1 MPPPDPITYE
11 QMRDLLR
18 EQATV
23 IRQGGGFASGNMTG
37 QRMSDQLWTGITNT
51 GSALGKVST
60 GAYKLDDAIKNVT
73 EVFGIFGGV
82 GEKLGAVFGGTL
94 THVKEMNDAMI
105 QSGRYGVT
113 FSQNLFDYT
122 GRLANAGISFDNFN
136 KLLGGAGK
144 QINGLGMNAQQS
156 ADFFLM
162 NSAALLRSEKVMTAG
177 LMGIGLTEFQDQ
189 LVITT
194 DLFKNM
200 DRTRI
205 DVNRRIQESTIE
217 ATIEIDNMARITG
230 RSRQEIQK
238 DIDQQQQNRMLQI
251 AKLSMT
257 PDQLANLNKT
267 QAFMSQLGPGFS
279 DVYVQ
284 LMKFKNVVTPEGRE
298 FAGAMNMAIPGFM
311 EKFQQMADSK
321 DAKEQ
326 ERLMTQLQYMLG
338 EAMADTNRQNTLAI
352 LGTLQNNPVARQ
364 FTEIFAGKGANAITS
379 YSQMYRESGG
389 DPEKFRQLSED
400 SAQLRKAISENV
412 LSLKQQ
418 GGAGAMISQMLL
430 GLERA
435 MQSGQTA
442 VGTYI
447 ASFEKS
453 AGKKLEGLDPK
464 TLFREIMDLQ
474 NASPERLEAIAKSMI
489 NYTGVDTDNTPPDQR
504 GGQDNPRYGSTATNP
519 MHVNV
524 VNPRLN
530 VSADPKFT
538 GSLGSNAP
546 TKVSK
551 WFEDFGAGTILE
563 AHGRETVVREDQ
575 SLAFAM
581 DTLRD
586 SGILPNMAAGLRS
599 VVSSTSGTDTGEIIR
614 ELSNVISTLPQQIK
628 IPDIKLP
635 AQFDDDN
642 KILSE
647 MLERLNTK
655 MERLIS
661 AVEDGSKGTVKAV
674 RSQNNLIG

>member
-23 IRQGGGFASGNMTG
+23 IRQGGGFASGNMSG
-37 QRMSDQLWTGITNT
+37 QRMSDQIWTGITNT
-51 GSALGKVST
+51 GNALGKVST
-60 GAYKLDDAIKNVT
+60 GAFKLDDAIKVVSDT
-73 EVFGIFGGV
+73 FGIFGGV
-82 GEKLGAVFGGTL
+82 GQKLGAVFGGTL

-122 GRLANAGISFDNFN
+122 GRLATAGISFDNFN

-144 QINGLGMNAQQS
+144 QINGLGVHAQQS
-156 ADFFLM
+156 ADLFLA
-162 NSAALLRSEKVMTAG
+162 NSAALMRSNAVMTAG
-177 LMGIGLTEFQDQ
+177 LMGIGITEFQDQ

-205 DVNRRIQESTIE
+205 DVNKRIQESTIE
-217 ATIEIDNMARITG
+217 ATIEIDNMARVTG

-238 DIDQQQQNRMLQI
+238 DIDQAQQSRLVQI
-251 AKLSMT
+251 AKMSMT
-257 PDQLANLNKT
+257 PDQLANFNKT
-267 QAFMSQLGPGFS
+267 SAFLTSLGPGVS
-279 DVYVQ
+279 DMYVQ
-284 LMKFKNVVTPEGRE
+284 LMKFKNFVTPEARE
-298 FAGAMNMAIPGFM
+298 FAAAMNLAMPGF
-311 EKFQQMADSK
+311 EAKFREMSASN

-326 ERLMTQLQYMLG
+326 ERLMTDIKMMLG
-338 EAMADTNRQNTLAI
+338 EANADERRQNMLAI
-352 LGTLQNNPVARQ
+352 LATMPNNAVARQ
-364 FTEIFAGKGANAITS
+364 FTEMFAGKGASQISS
-379 YSQMYRESGG
+379 YGQMYRESGG
-389 DPEKFRQLSED
+389 DPEKFRELSE
-400 SAQLRKAISENV
+400 SQGQLRKAIAENV
-412 LSLKQQ
+412 LSLKQE
-418 GGAGAMISQMLL
+418 GKSGAMISQMLL

-435 MQSGQTA
+435 MMSGQTA

-447 ASFEKS
+447 ANFSK
-453 AGKKLEGLDPK
+453 AADKQLEGLDPK
-464 TLFREIMDLQ
+464 TLFNEIMNLQ
-474 NASPERLEAIAKSMI
+474 NLSPEALEAIAKKMI
-489 NYTGVDTDNTPPDQR
+489 SYTGVDVDNTPPDQR
-504 GGQDNPRYGSTATNP
+504 GGRDNPRYGTPQDP
-519 MHVNV
+519 MHVTVTNT
-524 VNPRLN
+524 RLN
-530 VSADPKFT
+530 VTSDKKEYG
-538 GSLGSNAP
+538 GSLSQMGS

-563 AHGRETVVREDQ
+563 AHGRESVVREDQ

-599 VVSSTSGTDTGEIIR
+599 AVSATSGTDTGEFIR

-628 IPDIKLP
+628 MPELKLP
-635 AQFDDDN
+635 SELNEDN
-642 KILSE
+642 KILSDV
-647 MLERLNTK
+647 LERLNTK
-655 MERLIS
+655 MDRLIS

-674 RSQNNLIG
+674 KNQGNLIA